1 MPNDVVELYRPCS
14 DAGTLRGVA
23 DRLAAGMRTITW
35 FGALVFAI
43 AGALAASSS
52 RSTQTTDVAVLRP
65 NVEATGAT
73 EQLAMVRWAVGRF
86 EIAGLE
92 PPVVEIAFHRGLSAC
107 GGHLGLARRGEV
119 DVCTTLVDAIARR
132 ALLHEMG
139 HIWLDQNLS
148 DPERG
153 RFLELRG
160 LDAWNESSDTWALRG
175 YEQGAEIMAWALGE
189 RILTPQIP
197 DNEPIQLA
205 RGFEL
210 LTGSPPPAYTDAR
223 NEQAPSTHKGLV
235 RAWRTPT
242 GSE

>member
-1 MPNDVVELYRPCS
+1 MPNNVVELYRPS
-14 DAGTLRGVA
+14 AYAETLRRVA
-23 DRLAAGMRTITW
+23 DRLAAGTRTVIW

-43 AGALAASSS
+43 AGALAAWSF
-52 RSTQTTDVAVLRP
+52 RSVQATDVAVIRP
-65 NVEATGAT
+65 NVEVTGAT
-73 EQLAMVRWAVGRF
+73 EQFAMARWAVERF

-92 PPVVEIAFHRGLSAC
+92 PPMVEIAFHRGLSGC
-107 GGHLGLARRGEV
+107 GGHLGLARHGEV
-119 DVCTTLVDAIARR
+119 DICTTLVDPIARR

-148 DPERG
+148 DHEREH
-153 RFLELRG
+153 FLEVRG
-160 LDAWNESSDTWALRG
+160 LDAWNDSSDTWALRG
-175 YEQGAEIMAWALGE
+175 YEEGAEIMAWALGE

-210 LTGSPPPAYTDAR
+210 LTGSAPPAYTDAF
-223 NEQAPSTHKGLV
+223 NEQAPSTHKGVV
-235 RAWRTPT
+235 RVGRTAP